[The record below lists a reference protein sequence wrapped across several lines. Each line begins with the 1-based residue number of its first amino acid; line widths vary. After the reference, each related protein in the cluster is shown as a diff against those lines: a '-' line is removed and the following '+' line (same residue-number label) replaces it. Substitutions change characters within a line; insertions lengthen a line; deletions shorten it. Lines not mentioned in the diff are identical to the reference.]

1 MAADLPTGE
10 QSVPTERTR
19 RMLNPFAA
27 LRQRDFRY
35 VWSSE
40 MLHLWAHEMENLV
53 LAWFILSETD
63 SPLQVG
69 LIGATRFS
77 GTLLAPLY
85 GAIVDRFDRRKVQI
99 FSRVMSTMLATVL
112 MTLVLTDVFVAWH
125 AFVIV
130 GLGSLTQM
138 LGILANQ
145 ALSADTVASDQLNN
159 AMGLNRAT
167 IDLARITGS
176 LLGGGL
182 MSALGLGPA
191 YIGVVALYLA
201 ATVAAS
207 LISRRPGRVNGD
219 EIEEPGSKY
228 PGYFSQIAEGVGYVR
243 EHSILAG
250 LLFFAFLIEFTTFPL
265 VNELM
270 TILGKELFG
279 ADETGVGVMRA
290 VASGGAL
297 LGALITGAYP
307 SIANPSRL
315 LVVTVIIWHLLTVP
329 LALEMSLGLA
339 LPLLFLW
346 GIFAGASFVALMV
359 SLLQLTHVRLRG
371 RVMGLRGLA
380 IYGLPMGLLMGG
392 WLAEEFGART
402 MISVHGL
409 LGLGLALAAVAVW
422 PVLWRG
428 VGGDGVTQ
436 ALPTS
441 RSR

>member
-1 MAADLPTGE
+1 MSAGD
-10 QSVPTERTR
+10 RNTR
-19 RMLNPFAA
+19 ALARRGRPNPFAA

-40 MLHLWAHEMENLV
+40 MLHLWAQEMENLV

-77 GTLLAPLY
+77 GTLLAPFY
-85 GAIVDRFDRRKVQI
+85 GAIVDRFDRRKIQV
-99 FSRVMSTMLATVL
+99 FSRVMSTVLASVL
-112 MTLVLTDVFVAWH
+112 MTLVLTNVFVAWH

-130 GLGSLTQM
+130 GIGSLVQM

-145 ALSADTVASDQLNN
+145 ALSADTVESGQLNN

-191 YIGVVALYLA
+191 YIGVVALYFA

-207 LISRRPGRVNGD
+207 LISKRPSVAINR
-219 EIEEPGSKY
+219 ER
-228 PGYFSQIAEGVGYVR
+228 PGYFNQIVEGVGYVR

-265 VNELM
+265 INELM
-270 TILGKELFG
+270 TVMGEELFD

-297 LGALITGAYP
+297 LGALVTGAYP
-307 SIANPSRL
+307 GISNPSRL
-315 LVVTVIIWHLLTVP
+315 LVVTVVVWHLLTIP
-329 LALEMSLGLA
+329 LALEMSLGA
-339 LPLLFLW
+339 VLPLLFVW
-346 GIFAGASFVALMV
+346 GIFAE
-359 SLLQLTHVRLRG
+359 HRL
-371 RVMGLRGLA
+371 
-380 IYGLPMGLLMGG
+380 
-392 WLAEEFGART
+392 
-402 MISVHGL
+402 
-409 LGLGLALAAVAVW
+409 
-422 PVLWRG
+422 
-428 VGGDGVTQ
+428 
-436 ALPTS
+436 S
-441 RSR
+441 R

>member
-1 MAADLPTGE
+1 MRPEDRSTLSSSQAPA
-10 QSVPTERTR
+10 VR
-19 RMLNPFAA
+19 RSLNPFVA
-27 LRQRDFRY
+27 LRQRDFRF

-40 MLHLWAHEMENLV
+40 MLHLWAHEMEILV
-53 LAWFILSETD
+53 LAWFIFSETE

-69 LIGATRFS
+69 LIGATRFA

-99 FSRVMSTMLATVL
+99 FSRSMSTALATTL
-112 MTLVLTDVFVAWH
+112 MVLVLTDVFVAWH

-130 GLGSLTQM
+130 GLSSLVQM

-145 ALSADTVASDQLNN
+145 ALSADTVEPGELNN

-167 IDLARITGS
+167 IDLARVTGS

-191 YIGVVALYLA
+191 YIGVVILYVFATA
-201 ATVAAS
+201 AAA
-207 LISRRPGRVNGD
+207 LISKRPARVD
-219 EIEEPGSKY
+219 DIDRDDSGS
-228 PGYFSQIAEGVGYVR
+228 GYFREIADGVAYVR

-265 VNELM
+265 INELM
-270 TILGKELFG
+270 AVMGEELFG
-279 ADETGVGVMRA
+279 TDETGVGVMRA
-290 VASGGAL
+290 VGSGGAL
-297 LGALITGAYP
+297 LGALVTGAYP
-307 SIANPSRL
+307 GIRNPSRL
-315 LVVTVIIWHLLTVP
+315 LLITVIVWHLLTLP
-329 LALEMSLGLA
+329 LALDMSFGLV

-359 SLLQLTHVRLRG
+359 GLLQMTHVTLRG

-380 IYGLPMGLLMGG
+380 IYGLPLGLLLGG
-392 WLAEEFGART
+392 WLAERFNVQT
-402 MISVHGL
+402 MITVHGL
-409 LGLGLALAAVAVW
+409 LGLALTAVAIVVW

-428 VGGDGVTQ
+428 IGERERQVETFGDD
-436 ALPTS
+436 
-441 RSR
+441 

>member
-1 MAADLPTGE
+1 MSVGE
-10 QSVPTERTR
+10 QRVRAEAGRGVP
-19 RMLNPFAA
+19 NPFAA

-53 LAWFILSETD
+53 LAWFILNDTG

-99 FSRVMSTMLATVL
+99 FARVMSTVLASVL

-130 GLGSLTQM
+130 GLGSLIQM

-145 ALSADTVASDQLNN
+145 ALSADTVSKSQLNN

-167 IDLARITGS
+167 TDLARITGS

-191 YIGVVALYLA
+191 YIGVVTLYFA
-201 ATVAAS
+201 ATIAAS
-207 LISRRPGRVNGD
+207 LISRRPKRAD
-219 EIEEPGSKY
+219 SEDTGSHGSAR
-228 PGYFSQIAEGVGYVR
+228 PGYFAQIAEGVSYVR
-243 EHSILAG
+243 ERSILVG

-270 TILGKELFG
+270 TVMGKELFG

-297 LGALITGAYP
+297 LGALLTGAYP
-307 SIANPSRL
+307 GISNPSRL
-315 LVVTVIIWHLLTVP
+315 LLITVTIWHLLTIP
-329 LALEMSLGLA
+329 LVLDMSLGAA
-339 LPLLFLW
+339 LPLLFVW

-359 SLLQLTHVRLRG
+359 GLLQMTHVRLRG
-371 RVMGLRGLA
+371 RVMGLRVLA
-380 IYGLPMGLLMGG
+380 IYGLPLGLLMGG
-392 WLAEEFGART
+392 WIAEEFGART
-402 MISVHGL
+402 MIGVHGFV
-409 LGLGLALAAVAVW
+409 GLGLTLVAAAVW

-428 VGGDGVTQ
+428 AGPLDDAVSTDPVGR
-436 ALPTS
+436 A
-441 RSR
+441 R

>member
-1 MAADLPTGE
+1 MPAGE
-10 QSVPTERTR
+10 QSVLTR
-19 RMLNPFAA
+19 SPRAARKRPNPFAA
-27 LRQRDFRY
+27 LRQRDFRF

-53 LAWFILSETD
+53 LAWFILSETG

-69 LIGATRFS
+69 LIGATRFA

-99 FSRVMSTMLATVL
+99 FARVMSTVLAATL

-130 GLGSLTQM
+130 GLGSLAQM

-145 ALSADTVASDQLNN
+145 ALSADTVATGQLNN

-167 IDLARITGS
+167 TDLARISGS

-191 YIGVVALYLA
+191 YIGVVTLYLA

-207 LISRRPGRVNGD
+207 MISRRPRVIAAGANT
-219 EIEEPGSKY
+219 ETAGS
-228 PGYFSQIAEGVGYVR
+228 GYYGQIAEGVKYVR

-270 TILGKELFG
+270 TVMGEELFG

-297 LGALITGAYP
+297 LGALVTGAYP
-307 SIANPSRL
+307 GIANPSRL
-315 LVVTVIIWHLLTVP
+315 LLITVIAWHLLTVP
-329 LALEMSLGLA
+329 LALDMSFGMA
-339 LPLLFLW
+339 LPLLFAW

-359 SLLQLTHVRLRG
+359 GLLQMTEVRLRG
-371 RVMGLRGLA
+371 RVMGLRVLA
-380 IYGLPMGLLMGG
+380 IYGLPLGLLMGG

-402 MISVHGL
+402 MITVHGL
-409 LGLGLALAAVAVW
+409 LGLGLTLVAVAVW

-428 VGGDGVTQ
+428 TGPLTGPADSQPAGR
-436 ALPTS
+436 A
-441 RSR
+441 

>member
-1 MAADLPTGE
+1 MSAAEAPVTE
-10 QSVPTERTR
+10 QSGDSRGSRFRP
-19 RMLNPFAA
+19 NPFAA
-27 LRQRDFRY
+27 LRQRDFRF

-40 MLHLWAHEMENLV
+40 MLHLWAHEMEIIV
-53 LAWFILSETD
+53 LAWFIFSETD

-69 LIGATRFS
+69 LLGATRFA

-99 FSRVMSTMLATVL
+99 FARVMSALLASTL
-112 MTLVLTDVFVAWH
+112 MTLVLTDTFVTWH

-130 GLGSLTQM
+130 GLASLVQM

-145 ALSADTVASDQLNN
+145 ALTADTVDGSQLNN

-191 YIGVVALYLA
+191 YVGVVALYLA

-207 LISRRPGRVNGD
+207 LVSKRPALEAAEQKDD
-219 EIEEPGSKY
+219 ETGS
-228 PGYFSQIAEGVGYVR
+228 GYFGQIAEGVNYVR

-270 TILGKELFG
+270 AVMGEQLFG
-279 ADETGVGVMRA
+279 TDETGVGAMRA
-290 VASGGAL
+290 TASGGAL
-297 LGALITGAYP
+297 VGALLTGAYP
-307 SIANPSRL
+307 GIKNPTRL
-315 LVVTVIIWHLLTVP
+315 LLIAVVAWHLLTLP
-329 LALEMSLGLA
+329 IALEMSFGLV
-339 LPLLFLW
+339 LPLLFAW
-346 GIFAGASFVALMV
+346 GVFAGISFVALMV
-359 SLLQLTHVRLRG
+359 GLLQLTHVSLRG

-380 IYGLPMGLLMGG
+380 IYGLPLGLLMGG
-392 WLAEEFGART
+392 WLAEEFDART
-402 MISVHGL
+402 MIIFHGL
-409 LGLGLALAAVAVW
+409 LGLGLTLAAAAVW

-428 VGGDGVTQ
+428 TGSS
-436 ALPTS
+436 AESLPAS
-441 RSR
+441 RS